1 MRENAYLWQAGI
13 VKYYLGDFE
22 SAAEIFVKCGK
33 SFELRFGGHATEERI
48 WRDACVLKASS
59 AKSTKKKNLASSF
72 PTIPDPD
79 PGSFFSPEPRRA
91 LLVARNLFS
100 ASVGGDHSEE
110 VISRAQL
117 RSLGGN
123 EDASKV
129 VDRKLWKLTSWFYL
143 GLHFDAVNDIE
154 ESKKCMK
161 MALKLCPS
169 CGKSDDIIH
178 TLPLLHMTARDLF
191 DDDDMEAEITFEDAI
206 PDENG
211 FSPAKPSEAIASMA
225 FADPLM
231 ENSIR
236 DGVSKMKRS
245 EMQDALK
252 LRGKTTTGSKDE
264 LRERLFYSLMEDAGF
279 SSGFEP

>member
-1 MRENAYLWQAGI
+1 M
-13 VKYYLGDFE
+13 KYYLGDFE
-22 SAAEIFVKCGK
+22 SAAQIFAKCGK

-48 WRDACVLKASS
+48 WRDACVLKSS
-59 AKSTKKKNLASSF
+59 SSKKATKKKSPASKSSF

-79 PGSFFSPEPRRA
+79 PDSFFSPEPRKA

-100 ASVGGDHSEE
+100 ASVAGDHSEE
-110 VISRAQL
+110 VISKAQL
-117 RSLGGN
+117 RSLGGK
-123 EDASKV
+123 EDASNL

-143 GLHFDAVNDIE
+143 GLHFDAINEIE

-191 DDDDMEAEITFEDAI
+191 DDEDMEAEINFEDAT
-206 PDENG
+206 PGENG
-211 FSPAKPSEAIASMA
+211 FSPTKPSEAIASMA

-245 EMQDALK
+245 EMQAALK
-252 LRGKTTTGSKDE
+252 LRGKTTTGTKDE